1 MLSSLPKQIS
11 SKAIVAYFVSL
22 AVISVVY
29 VRYAMGWQFMLL
41 GAIEVVSFFTFSAIC
56 SSRWRMLTQRTFIS
70 NLFWTAVLLR
80 IAWVVFSFY
89 FYKSLSGVPFE
100 PGAADSLA
108 YHATAEWLEGKPWS
122 FVFSY
127 LFGRGG
133 VSDSGYALYLTTF
146 YKLFGTGLFL
156 PRIVKAILSAVTS
169 VLVYKVAARSIDEN
183 TGRLAGVFCVFA
195 PNLIIYCG
203 LHLKETEMIFLLVA
217 FLERSDYL
225 LRTRDYNLWTII
237 LPLLLA
243 ISLFLFRTVLGAVAV
258 FSLLTGLLFTSTR
271 IVGKLKKV
279 FVIFWMV
286 LGIAYFAGGTI
297 ATEVEGYLSAR
308 TENQALKR
316 KQQTISGNQWA
327 KYATGVVMAP
337 MIFVLPFSTMVDVDN
352 QYNQQIMHGGNFVR
366 NFMGFF
372 VILAL
377 IFTLFINKDWRNM
390 SLVGSYVI
398 GYLGVI
404 SMSGFANSERFLLPA
419 LPGLIIL
426 WAYGV
431 RCLSRKSYRY
441 LSFWIWVVILMQVAW
456 AFFKLGSRGLF

>member
-11 SKAIVAYFVSL
+11 SKAIVTYFVSL
-22 AVISVVY
+22 AVVSVVFN
-29 VRYAMGWQFMLL
+29 RYAIGWQFMLL
-41 GAIEVVSFFTFSAIC
+41 GVIEVVTFFMFSTIC
-56 SSRWRMLTQRTFIS
+56 SQRWRALSKKTFIS
-70 NLFWTAVLLR
+70 KLFWTAFLLR
-80 IAWVVFSFY
+80 IVWVVFSFF
-89 FYKSLSGVPFE
+89 FYKSLTGVPYE
-100 PGAADSLA
+100 PGAADSMG
-108 YHATAEWLEGKPWS
+108 YHATAEWLKSRSWS

-127 LFGRGG
+127 LFGGAA

-156 PRIVKAILSAVTS
+156 PRIVKALLSAITC

-183 TGRLAGVFCVFA
+183 TGRLAGVFCLFA

-203 LHLKETEMIFLLVA
+203 LHLKETEMIFLSVA

-225 LRTRDYNLWTII
+225 LRTRNYNLWTIF

-243 ISLFLFRTVLGAVAV
+243 VSLFLFRTVLGAVAV

-279 FVIFWMV
+279 FVMFWMI

-297 ATEVEGYLSAR
+297 ATEVEGYLSER
-308 TENQALKR
+308 TENQASKR
-316 KQQTISGNQWA
+316 YEQTRGGNLWA
-327 KYATGVVMAP
+327 KYATGAVMAP
-337 MIFVLPFSTMVDVDN
+337 MIFVLPFSTMVNVDD
-352 QYNQQIMHGGNFVR
+352 QYNQQIIHGGNFVR

-377 IFTLFINKDWRNM
+377 IFALFINKDWRNM

-419 LPGLIIL
+419 LPALIVL

-431 RCLSRKSYRY
+431 SVLNKKSFRY
-441 LSFWIWVVILMQVAW
+441 FKYWIAIVFLMQVAW
-456 AFFKLGSRGLF
+456 AYFKLGSRGLF